1 MDFVRALLL
10 ALLFALA
17 PAALAARLELPLRV
31 PLEVVRDALA
41 KQLSASSGG
50 TGELWREG
58 QCRYLRLEAPKLEAA
73 ERGLLLPAPGTA
85 MIGAEVLGKCARAAD
100 WDGTVRFILEPRIDS
115 AGVLRVRI
123 LDSALADRRNDK
135 SAALAWDLVKGQ
147 LHPRIE
153 QFSYDLGASRS
164 ALLGIL
170 RGVTPP
176 SQTAAMETVVN
187 QLQVLDPRV
196 EKTHVVVPVALEIP
210 DAWMT
215 AAASAGVGQTA
226 SAAAPL
232 TEEEIETLEKAL
244 EPVDAFLV
252 YAIRQIAAD
261 SQSPGLRQKLFTLLL
276 ESRYE
281 LSAILSGEQRGSG
294 PAADPVRTLFVD
306 TWTQLR
312 AILAEAQRD
321 GPLDPSLLRYALFID
336 TGDAL
341 LALEKAAPAMGWS
354 LNADGL
360 RQLARSLRPQET
372 GDPLAHDWEVDPQ
385 LQELF
390 RVEALPEKTSSLGF
404 FMRVAATEEQPLDQ
418 W

>member
-135 SAALAWDLVKGQ
+135 SAALAWDLIKGQ

-153 QFSYDLGASRS
+153 RFSYDLGASRS
-164 ALLGIL
+164 ALVGIL

-176 SQTAAMETVVN
+176 SQAAAMESVAS
-187 QLQVLDPRV
+187 QLQILDPRV
-196 EKTHVVVPVALEIP
+196 EKTHIVVPIALEIP

-215 AAASAGVGQTA
+215 AAASAGAGAGQTA
-226 SAAAPL
+226 SAAPL

-261 SQSPGLRQKLFTLLL
+261 SQSPALRQKLFTLLL

-281 LSAILSGEQRGSG
+281 LSAIVSGEQRGAG

-306 TWTQLR
+306 TWNQLR
-312 AILAEAQRD
+312 AILADAQR
-321 GPLDPSLLRYALFID
+321 
-336 TGDAL
+336 
-341 LALEKAAPAMGWS
+341 
-354 LNADGL
+354 
-360 RQLARSLRPQET
+360 
-372 GDPLAHDWEVDPQ
+372 
-385 LQELF
+385 
-390 RVEALPEKTSSLGF
+390 
-404 FMRVAATEEQPLDQ
+404 
-418 W
+418 